1 MLCKIKAC
9 LDILWD
15 IANKNCQ
22 NSQTATCPR
31 SFLSALTFRWNPYCH
46 PPVFVWLLW
55 TAISYP
61 VFRVAAINICLQSL
75 FFCATLRCIQ
85 ENRYSKAECEATFR
99 RYFQLN
105 CSSIT
110 TSAII
115 NTGENI
121 ASNFLCLFSPLTAV
135 SLAAPQNAS
144 STATNGAAK

>member
-1 MLCKIKAC
+1 MPSLFLICFNFSLKS
-9 LDILWD
+9 ILSSSCFRL
-15 IANKNCQ
+15 AFV
-22 NSQTATCPR
+22 NSYIVPC
-31 SFLSALTFRWNPYCH
+31 
-46 PPVFVWLLW
+46 
-55 TAISYP
+55 
-61 VFRVAAINICLQSL
+61 FRVAAINICLQSL

-110 TSAII
+110 TSATI

-121 ASNFLCLFSPLTAV
+121 ASNFLCLFSPPTAV